1 MPQWCRRPAKPGSI
15 RPVSSKADGVGLSSR
30 RRAGKCQQGSFRG
43 ARRNSHLGRSLDLIR
58 SAPKQRLTAV
68 CSGSAAIH
76 SLAPAEVRVYSLGYT
91 RVLNFEETCSSGF
104 LEKGG
109 GYRRSIKEFAH
120 FWSGSSLE

>member
-1 MPQWCRRPAKPGSI
+1 MPARQFP
-15 RPVSSKADGVGLSSR
+15 
-30 RRAGKCQQGSFRG
+30 RG
-43 ARRNSHLGRSLDLIR
+43 
-58 SAPKQRLTAV
+58 PKELP
-68 CSGSAAIH
+68 S
-76 SLAPAEVRVYSLGYT
+76 EVRVYSLGYT